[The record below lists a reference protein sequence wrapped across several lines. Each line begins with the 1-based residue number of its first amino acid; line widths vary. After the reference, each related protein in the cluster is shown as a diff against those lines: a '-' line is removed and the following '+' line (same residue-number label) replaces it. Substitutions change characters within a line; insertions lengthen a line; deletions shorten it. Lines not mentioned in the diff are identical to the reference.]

1 MSLKTKGFL
10 ELKGMEQ
17 KIPNILASVTYVC
30 LYSQSGSYSRKRS
43 YKTHP
48 IHQSILVLE
57 GRKSI

>member
-30 LYSQSGSYSRKRS
+30 LYSQLSRKS
-43 YKTHP
+43 SQVTKH
-48 IHQSILVLE
+48 ILYINLY
-57 GRKSI
+57 